1 MGESVEALPFSVAN
15 ILKDDLS
22 RGAKKKGQSNSNASK
37 ALTLAERLADVIMD
51 AKINAEGGLSQ
62 KRRRTRTTFT
72 QYQLKTLENTFS
84 HTHYPDIVM
93 REQLNMCTSL
103 PDSTIQIWFKNRRAK
118 FRKQKTSPVIP
129 VNRRKNFKNS
139 GMQFYLTR
147 SSSLPFTP
155 TFSPQGNTPSNTG
168 QNKDEMP
175 PLPPITAMLPT
186 LTSAWK
192 LV

>member
-1 MGESVEALPFSVAN
+1 
-15 ILKDDLS
+15 
-22 RGAKKKGQSNSNASK
+22 
-37 ALTLAERLADVIMD
+37 MD

-62 KRRRTRTTFT
+62 KRRRTRTAFT

-103 PDSTIQIWFKNRRAK
+103 PDSTIQVQQQVLFNPRKTYMLMSMIWFKNRRAK

-147 SSSLPFTP
+147 LSSLPFTP